1 MKKISYK
8 ISYGIIISSLLVSLL
23 VGFLMFLK
31 SGQAIEREYREKLF
45 SMVSSEGESLE
56 ESIKGV
62 EEKLQFLEILIGEEL
77 ELEDLKDKQGVDSYL
92 EELSGIA
99 IKLADV
105 GDIFN
110 IFVYLDTSDTD
121 GFSYYYSKDK
131 EEYLNIDLE
140 EIKTQSWWD
149 NAKDLGESWS
159 EPVYSPNFG
168 EKVITYTRKI
178 LDKKG
183 RFIGV
188 VGCDMEY
195 NNIKDMLDRID
206 LGEDS
211 YISLID
217 SKLFYLYHPDA
228 FYVSENMEDIKD
240 VDAEYFRNI
249 VKSSVKNDVLK
260 PGKKQNLVYYK
271 LSNGWMLYG
280 ISTKWD
286 IMTKV
291 GSLQLDILLIILFM
305 IVLTIFVSN
314 IVAVSI
320 AKPIKDFVGRLK
332 QASEGD
338 LRVRS
343 DVKSKDEM
351 MILGNSFN
359 KFMVR
364 LEELILEI
372 GKGAR
377 NMEEAA
383 QEINSSN
390 QNLAIKSSFQ
400 ATSLEKTSES
410 MRSMNLAVNENA
422 AKTEEAKEMVKATMR
437 NANSIAKYSN
447 ELRLSIESIIN
458 DSNSIKN
465 VIEVIDGIAFQTNL
479 LAVNAAVEA
488 ARAGEKGKGFAVVA
502 SEIRKLSRIS
512 SRSSKEIKNLI
523 KESVENIED
532 GGRIIEDTI
541 KYLEIIFE
549 DIERINGV
557 VDDINASA
565 ESQKMMITQ
574 INKNVSDLE
583 DVTQVNANIAE
594 ETSASMQM
602 LYNKVKRFLKMVSYF
617 KITEKESPEK

>member
-56 ESIKGV
+56 ESIKGI

-77 ELEDLKDKQGVDSYL
+77 DLEDLKDKQGVDAYL

-149 NAKDLGESWS
+149 NAKELGESWS

-168 EKVITYTRKI
+168 EKVITYTRRI
-178 LDKKG
+178 MDKEG

-195 NNIKDMLDRID
+195 NNLKDMLDRID

-228 FYVSENMEDIKD
+228 FFVSENMEDIKD

-260 PGKKQNLVYYK
+260 PEKRQNLVYYK

-286 IMTKV
+286 IMKKV
-291 GSLQLDILLIILFM
+291 GNLQLDILFIILFM

-320 AKPIKDFVGRLK
+320 ARPIKDFVGRLK

-343 DVKSKDEM
+343 DVKSKDEIM
-351 MILGNSFN
+351 VLGNSFN
-359 KFMVR
+359 KFMIR

-372 GKGAR
+372 GEGAR

-410 MRSMNLAVNENA
+410 MRGMNLAVNENA

-532 GGRIIEDTI
+532 GGRIIENTI

-565 ESQKMMITQ
+565 ESQKKMITQ

>member
-56 ESIKGV
+56 ESIKGI

-77 ELEDLKDKQGVDSYL
+77 ELEDLEDKQVVDSYL

-260 PGKKQNLVYYK
+260 PEKRQNLVYYK

-410 MRSMNLAVNENA
+410 MRSMNFAVNENA

>member
-56 ESIKGV
+56 ESIKGI

-77 ELEDLKDKQGVDSYL
+77 ELEDLEDKQVVDSYL

-260 PGKKQNLVYYK
+260 PEKRQNLVYYK

-400 ATSLEKTSES
+400 AKSLEKTSES